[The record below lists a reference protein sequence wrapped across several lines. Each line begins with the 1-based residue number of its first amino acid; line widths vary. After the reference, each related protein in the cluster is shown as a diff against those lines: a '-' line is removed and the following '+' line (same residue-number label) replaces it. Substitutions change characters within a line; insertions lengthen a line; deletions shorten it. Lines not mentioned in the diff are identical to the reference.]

1 MFWIYKYRERGIL
14 SIEKSMS
21 ITNVDGKI
29 LGTKEL
35 EWFEFKCK
43 DLTVRDK
50 TIKS

>member
-14 SIEKSMS
+14 STEKTIS

-35 EWFEFKCK
+35 EWLEFKCK

>member
-14 SIEKSMS
+14 STEKSMS
-21 ITNVDGKI
+21 TTNVDGKI

-35 EWFEFKCK
+35 EWFKCK